1 MWGIDRFLIWEMR
14 KREMLKLLSG
24 WNQVLPA
31 SVLHK
36 EAALVPGSFIHLIPT
51 IANTVPGMEQ

>member
-1 MWGIDRFLIWEMR
+1 MIWEIR
-14 KREMLKLLSG
+14 KREMLKVISG

-36 EAALVPGSFIHLIPT
+36 EAALLPGSLIHLIPT
-51 IANTVPGMEQ
+51 VADTVPGMEQ